1 MTWKLPLAV
10 LALLAAGCGGG
21 DATTNGVTQKQLTGA
36 LLRSADVPPTYKID
50 KKSEPQSTAPP
61 VAAGADCPT
70 RFAALGRVSGGGKV
84 LTAQAR
90 FQGPQLG
97 TILQETV
104 ARIDSKA
111 DVAKRLA
118 EVVAVITQC
127 PTFTIGSGTSK
138 QAVSL
143 MLLDVGRIGDQTVA
157 YGVSIRSGGVLYA
170 ADEVLC
176 AVGRS
181 IVLIA
186 QGGLA
191 TPDRTLAR
199 AAAATAVKR
208 LSQLPS

>member
-1 MTWKLPLAV
+1 
-10 LALLAAGCGGG
+10 
-21 DATTNGVTQKQLTGA
+21 
-36 LLRSADVPPTYKID
+36 
-50 KKSEPQSTAPP
+50 
-61 VAAGADCPT
+61 
-70 RFAALGRVSGGGKV
+70 V

-157 YGVSIRSGGVLYA
+157 YGVSIKSGGVLYA